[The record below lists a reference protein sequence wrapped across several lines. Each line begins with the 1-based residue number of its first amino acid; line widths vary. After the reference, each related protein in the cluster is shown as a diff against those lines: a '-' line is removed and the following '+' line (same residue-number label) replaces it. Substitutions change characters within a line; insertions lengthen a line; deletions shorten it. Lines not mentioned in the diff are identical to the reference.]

1 MDKLQENTLKIHL
14 EEFPTYV
21 ELERELQDV
30 LIQLDEQLV
39 TDKGVATVGDV
50 TSFTKRYELYKNTLT
65 AISGLDKYLQQKV
78 EERLAGYVLNFVD
91 EPVYSLFY
99 WGTDELVS
107 QILPTVLEPED
118 ISDELVSIKDK
129 KVNLWGLREA
139 YIRSKGLLT
148 DVQVGGFIHEYCD
161 IVCDEVLM
169 YTVESMLTQALQ
181 NGEIDI
187 MGMGRLG
194 VNIDNFQQLL
204 YSSAKQFD
212 NMDDLSRHLILN
224 KEAYTQ
230 LGPDSDDY

>member
-1 MDKLQENTLKIHL
+1 MNKLQENTLKIHL

-21 ELERELQDV
+21 ELENELQDV
-30 LIQLDEQLV
+30 LIQIEEQLV
-39 TDKGVATVGDV
+39 TEKGLATVGDV

-65 AISGLDKYLQQKV
+65 TISGLDKYLQQKV

-99 WGTDELVS
+99 WGTEDLVG

-118 ISDELVSIKDK
+118 ISDDLVSLTDK
-129 KVNLWGLREA
+129 KVNTWGLREA
-139 YIRSKGLLT
+139 YIRSKGVLK
-148 DVQVGGFIHEYCD
+148 DEQVREFIHEYCD

-187 MGMGRLG
+187 TGMGRLG
-194 VNIDNFQQLL
+194 VNIANFQQLL

-230 LGPDSDDY
+230 LGTDLDDY

>member
-1 MDKLQENTLKIHL
+1 MNKLQENTLKIHL

-21 ELERELQDV
+21 ELDRELQDV
-30 LIQLDEQLV
+30 LKQLEDQLV
-39 TDKGVATVGDV
+39 TDKGMDTVGDV
-50 TSFTKRYELYKNTLT
+50 TTFTERYELYKNTLT
-65 AISGLDKYLQQKV
+65 TINGIDKYLQQKV

-91 EPVYSLFY
+91 EPVYSLYY
-99 WGTDELVS
+99 WGTEDLVG

-118 ISDELVSIKDK
+118 ISDELVSLTDK
-129 KVNLWGLREA
+129 KVNIWGLREA

-148 DVQVGGFIHEYCD
+148 DEQVREFVHEYCD

-187 MGMGRLG
+187 TEMGRFG
-194 VNIDNFQQLL
+194 VNVANFQQLL
-204 YSSAKQFD
+204 YSSAKNFD

-230 LGPDSDDY
+230 LGTDYDGF

>member
-1 MDKLQENTLKIHL
+1 MNKLQENTLKIHL

-21 ELERELQDV
+21 ELENELQDV
-30 LIQLDEQLV
+30 LIQIEEQLV
-39 TDKGVATVGDV
+39 TDKGMATVGDV

-99 WGTDELVS
+99 WGAEDLVG

-118 ISDELVSIKDK
+118 ISDELVSLTDK
-129 KVNLWGLREA
+129 KVNTWGLREA
-139 YIRSKGLLT
+139 YIRSKGVLT
-148 DVQVGGFIHEYCD
+148 DEQVGEFILEYCD

-181 NGEIDI
+181 NGEIGI
-187 MGMGRLG
+187 TGMGRLG
-194 VNIDNFQQLL
+194 VNVANFQQLL

-230 LGPDSDDY
+230 LGTDLDDY